1 MSKHVAQLSIFL
13 ENRRGRLH
21 EITQMLADAK
31 VSIETINLVEAG
43 DFGILRMVTNDA
55 DKTKEILDAKG
66 ISVKITPVI
75 VVEIKDKVGCF
86 NRVVSLLQH
95 IDIHYTYSVNSHE
108 IGAFVIKVAESE
120 IDKAIGILERD
131 GVIVKDAV
139 W

>member
-1 MSKHVAQLSIFL
+1 VNKHVEQLSIFL
-13 ENRRGRLH
+13 ENKTGRLH
-21 EITQMLADAK
+21 EITQILADAK

-55 DKTKEILDAKG
+55 SNTKDILDAKG

-120 IDKAIGILERD
+120 IDKAIEILERD

-139 W
+139 

>member
-1 MSKHVAQLSIFL
+1 MNKHVEQLSIFL
-13 ENRRGRLH
+13 ENKTGRLH
-21 EITQMLADAK
+21 EITQILADAK

-55 DKTKEILDAKG
+55 SSTKEILDAKG

-120 IDKAIGILERD
+120 MDKAIEILEMD
-131 GVIVKDAV
+131 GVVVKDAV
-139 W
+139 

>member
-139 W
+139 

>member
-1 MSKHVAQLSIFL
+1 VNKHVEQLSIFL
-13 ENRRGRLH
+13 ENKTGRLH
-21 EITQMLADAK
+21 EITQILADAK

-55 DKTKEILDAKG
+55 SSTKEILDAKG

-120 IDKAIGILERD
+120 MDKAIEILEMD
-131 GVIVKDAV
+131 GVVVKDAV
-139 W
+139 

>member
-55 DKTKEILDAKG
+55 AKTKEILDAKG

-120 IDKAIGILERD
+120 IDTAIEILERD

-139 W
+139 